1 LPTRR
6 PTLYPA
12 EEILVDIRPHWMF
25 MMGPLAAAFVV
36 AGLGIALDV
45 AVPHTSVALHWIEGA
60 VVAVPCAWLAVR
72 FVRWRR
78 EWLMLTT
85 HRLVDQWGWSQG
97 NQIDIPL
104 ESIERVVV
112 EQGTVRR
119 LLGTGSIEILVW
131 DQGALH
137 RIEDVRKPVVL
148 ARVVTRR
155 IGPPRPGSPPGVDRW
170 N

>member
-1 LPTRR
+1 
-6 PTLYPA
+6 
-12 EEILVDIRPHWMF
+12 MF
-25 MMGPLAAAFVV
+25 LMGPLAAAILV

-45 AVPHTSVALHWIEGA
+45 AVPHTTVVLHWIEGV

-85 HRLVDQWGWSQG
+85 HRLVDQWGAAQG

-104 ESIERVVV
+104 DSIERVVV
-112 EQGTVRR
+112 DQGTVRR
-119 LLGTGSIEILVW
+119 ILGTGSIDVMVR

-155 IGPPRPGSPPGVDRW
+155 LGPPRPGYPSGVDRRY
-170 N
+170 

>member
-6 PTLYPA
+6 PQLLPA
-12 EEILVDIRPHWMF
+12 EEVLIDIRPHWMF
-25 MMGPLAAAFVV
+25 LMGPLAAASVV
-36 AGLGIALDV
+36 VGLGIALDV
-45 AVPHTSVALHWIEGA
+45 AVPHTTVALHWVEGV
-60 VVAVPCAWLAVR
+60 VVALPCAWLAVR

-78 EWLMLTT
+78 EWLVVTT
-85 HRLVDQWGWSQG
+85 HRIVDQWGASKG
-97 NQIDIPL
+97 NQIEIPL

-119 LLGTGSIEILVW
+119 LLGTGSINVLVW

-155 IGPPRPGSPPGVDRW
+155 LGPPRPGYPSGVDRW
-170 N
+170 H

>member
-1 LPTRR
+1 
-6 PTLYPA
+6 
-12 EEILVDIRPHWMF
+12 
-25 MMGPLAAAFVV
+25 MGPLAAASV
-36 AGLGIALDV
+36 AVGLGIALDV
-45 AVPHTSVALHWIEGA
+45 AVPHTTVALHWAEGV

-85 HRLVDQWGWSQG
+85 HRIVDQWGASQG

-112 EQGTVRR
+112 DQGTLRR
-119 LLGTGSIEILVW
+119 LLGTGSIDVLVW

-155 IGPPRPGSPPGVDRW
+155 LGPPRPGSPSGVGRW
-170 N
+170 H

>member
-1 LPTRR
+1 
-6 PTLYPA
+6 
-12 EEILVDIRPHWMF
+12 
-25 MMGPLAAAFVV
+25 VV
-36 AGLGIALDV
+36 AL
-45 AVPHTSVALHWIEGA
+45 
-60 VVAVPCAWLAVR
+60 PCAWLAVR

-85 HRLVDQWGWSQG
+85 HRIVDQWGASQG

-112 EQGTVRR
+112 AQSIVRR
-119 LLGTGSIEILVW
+119 ILGTGSIDVVVW
-131 DQGALH
+131 EQGSLH

-155 IGPPRPGSPPGVDRW
+155 LGPPRPGYTSGLDRRH
-170 N
+170 